1 MALEDR
7 LKDDMKAAMKAR
19 DGVRLDT
26 VRLLLA
32 DVKNRMIEKMGPLS
46 PEEELALL
54 SKQAK
59 QRVEAAEAFHKGG
72 REELAKA
79 EEAQLEVIRAYL
91 PEQLGDDEVKAIV
104 AEVIAAVGAAGM
116 KDMGRVMG
124 ALMPKIKGKYDGQ
137 AARGFV
143 EAALKG

>member
-59 QRVEAAEAFHKGG
+59 QRVERDGLW
-72 REELAKA
+72 RT
-79 EEAQLEVIRAYL
+79 RADCRCAL
-91 PEQLGDDEVKAIV
+91 
-104 AEVIAAVGAAGM
+104 AAV
-116 KDMGRVMG
+116 
-124 ALMPKIKGKYDGQ
+124 
-137 AARGFV
+137 
-143 EAALKG
+143 